1 MKFNIGD
8 TVRVTTDRFGNK
20 QFGNIGVVIQTD
32 RTGLPLS
39 HLNIRVKFDRCR
51 CPNYDTSTNVY
62 CETDLE
68 LYEPSLLQP
77 DFTLDEIA
85 SAQEIMDQ
93 MG

>member
-1 MKFNIGD
+1 MKFNVGD
-8 TVRVTTDRFGNK
+8 MVRVTTNRFGPN
-20 QFGNIGVVIQTD
+20 QFGNIGVVVQTN
-32 RTGLPLS
+32 RIPHLP
-39 HLNIRVKFDRCR
+39 HPNIKVEFYRCH
-51 CPNYDTSTNVY
+51 CPNYDSPTNVY

-68 LYEPSLLQP
+68 LCQPLLQP